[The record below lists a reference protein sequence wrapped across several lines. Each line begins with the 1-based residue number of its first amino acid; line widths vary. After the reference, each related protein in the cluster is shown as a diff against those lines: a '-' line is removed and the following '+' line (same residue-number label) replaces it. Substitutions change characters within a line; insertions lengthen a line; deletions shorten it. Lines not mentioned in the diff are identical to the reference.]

1 MSGGRLAPSARAA
14 VAATFLLLTV
24 LHTWPLASAPA
35 RLSRNDNGDCQLNQ
49 WIVAW
54 IAHQL
59 PRDPLRL
66 FDANIFHPEPRTL
79 AFSEPLLVPALIGMP
94 LRALGASTLLTYNAL
109 LLLGFFVTGLSGF
122 FVAWRFTGD
131 FTAGLLGGSLLAF
144 NAQSLTRL
152 PHLQAHH
159 LEWLPLALLLL
170 DRLLQEPRRR
180 DALALGLCV
189 ALLALTTGYGAAL
202 AVAGLGAAF
211 VARAPEASRNARALL
226 PQLALAGLL
235 ATLVAIPPLFPYWQA
250 HRQQGLVRT
259 LDEAQSFASVP
270 TSYLATPARLH
281 YGAWSQRFFGERGG
295 AYFPGVAGLSLSAAA
310 LALVGFAAPRPRML
324 AAMAAAGFVLSLG
337 PQTPAYALLRAVFPP
352 MQGLRDPSRFGQL
365 VILAVAL
372 LAPIGLAALRSRMR
386 PRAGLI
392 LAIAVLVI
400 ANLEA
405 LCAPLPLVRFDGFS
419 PVYGRVATTERAVLV
434 EFPLY
439 PPAEIYRNAEY
450 VLASTEHWKPLVNG
464 YSGFTPPAFA
474 KRAEALRHF
483 PDDGAFAEM
492 ARLGVT
498 HFVVHFARYRE
509 PRRALIVSRLEARGD
524 CERVLTGPSGET
536 LYLWKRAP

>member
-1 MSGGRLAPSARAA
+1 VSGGRLAPSLRAA
-14 VAATFLLLTV
+14 VAATLLLLTV
-24 LHTWPLASAPA
+24 VHTWPLASAPH
-35 RLSRNDNGDCQLNQ
+35 RFSRNDNGDCQLNQ

-79 AFSEPLLVPALIGMP
+79 AFSEPLLVPALAGAP
-94 LRALGASTLLTYNAL
+94 LRALGASTLLTYNL
-109 LLLGFFVTGLSGF
+109 LLLAGFFLTALAGF

-131 FTAGLLGGSLLAF
+131 VAAGLLGGSLLAF

-159 LEWLPLALLLL
+159 LEWLPLALFLL

-180 DALALGLCV
+180 DALLLGISV

-211 VARAPEASRNARALL
+211 LSRAPEAWRQRRALFPEL
-226 PQLALAGLL
+226 GLAVLVAALL
-235 ATLVAIPPLFPYWQA
+235 AIPPLLPYWRA
-250 HRQQGLVRT
+250 HREQGLTRT

-281 YGAWSQRFFGERGG
+281 YAAWSQRFFGERGG
-295 AYFPGVAGLSLSAAA
+295 AYFPGVVGLSLSGAA
-310 LALVGFAAPRPRML
+310 LLAGFGAARPRML
-324 AAMAAAGFVLSLG
+324 AAVAAAGFLLSLG
-337 PQTPAYALLRAVFPP
+337 PQTPAYRLLRAVFPP

-365 VILAVAL
+365 VILAIAL
-372 LAPIGLAALRSRMR
+372 LAPIGLAALRSRLR
-386 PRAGLI
+386 PRAGSAVAAA
-392 LAIAVLVI
+392 AIVL

-405 LCAPLPLVRFDGFS
+405 LCAPLPLVPFEGFS
-419 PVYGRVATTERAVLV
+419 PVYRRLAAAEGAVLV

-450 VLASTEHWKPLVNG
+450 VLASTEHWRPLVNG

-474 KRAEALRHF
+474 ARAESLRRF
-483 PDDGAFAEM
+483 PEDASFAEM
-492 ARLGVT
+492 GRLGVT
-498 HFVVHFARYRE
+498 HFVVHAARYRE
-509 PRRALIVSRLEARGD
+509 PRRDEIAARLDARGD
-524 CERVLTGPSGET
+524 CERLLTGPSGET
-536 LYLWKRAP
+536 LYLWKRGS